1 MTDTSLPA
9 KPRRQAKRLVR
20 SDGFEW
26 LAGAGLIARGAVYCL
41 MGLLALGLALGI
53 GGKTTS
59 QTGALKTIGEQPLG
73 KLILILV
80 AAGLASY
87 SLWRLMRAAVGHG
100 KDRDDSPMER
110 VAGLVSGIAYG
121 ALAITAVTIIAGS
134 SSSQGASQAT
144 GGVLGWTGGTL
155 IVAAVGLIVMGVGA
169 EQIYRGA
176 TAKFLDDVKRREAD
190 ENAEHLLK
198 LTGVFGFVARGV
210 VFGLVGFFLLKA
222 AVDFKPQAAI
232 TVDGALSKVAN
243 ASYGPLLLGIVAA
256 GLVAFGVFSITQARY
271 GKA

>member
-1 MTDTSLPA
+1 MTDTSPLA
-9 KPRRQAKRLVR
+9 EPRRKAKRLAQ
-20 SDGFEW
+20 SEAFEW

-41 MGLLALGLALGI
+41 MGALALGLALGI

-73 KLILILV
+73 KVILILV

-87 SLWRLMRAAVGHG
+87 SLWRLIRAVLGHG

-110 VAGLVSGIAYG
+110 LAGLVSGIAYG
-121 ALAITAVTIIAGS
+121 ALAVTAVTIIAGS
-134 SSSQGASQAT
+134 SSSQGASQTT
-144 GGVLGWTGGTL
+144 GGVLAWTGGTL
-155 IVAAVGLIVMGVGA
+155 IVAAVGLIIMGVGA
-169 EQIYRGA
+169 EQIYRGL
-176 TAKFLDDVKRREAD
+176 TAKFLEDVKRREAD
-190 ENAEHLLK
+190 DHAEHLLK
-198 LTGVFGFVARGV
+198 VTGVFGFAARGV

-222 AVDFKPQAAI
+222 AIDFNPQAAV

-243 ASYGPLLLGIVAA
+243 ASYGPVLLAAVAA